1 MKKINLP
8 RGVLSILGLLI
19 FCACGGP
26 SGRIKEKGEASLV
39 GDRRAGTVV
48 YRRLIDGSLKELSL
62 KFRLAA
68 RNSNAPKIRVAFFG
82 IDNRTNEELG
92 SWRDQLNDIINGAIN
107 ESADF
112 QDVSFENFVKPALE
126 TAGVKPDR
134 LVIPAEARKLL
145 AVLEKNNQVLDAFL
159 FARLTQGD
167 TTQGNLKQSDY
178 ILTFELVNPLDGIRL
193 MSREEISKEY
203 TR

>member
-1 MKKINLP
+1 M
-8 RGVLSILGLLI
+8 LI